1 MARRINAADRLKHDD
16 SWLKSVQDVITK
28 QTHEVKIFVD
38 VKRTTVVTIQYDNL
52 KEVITICD
60 EYDDCTKA
68 KAFYESFR
76 AFVDELP
83 HGINLKV
90 ISTNVG
96 YLINEILMDKRP
108 NAARMRK
115 SLEQK
120 GIKLIN
126 EKREKWK

>member
-1 MARRINAADRLKHDD
+1 MARRTNAADRLKHDD
-16 SWLKSVQDVITK
+16 SWIKSVQDVITQ

-52 KEVITICD
+52 KEVITIRD

-76 AFVDELP
+76 AFIDELP

-96 YLINEILMDKRP
+96 YLINEILTDKRP
-108 NAARMRK
+108 NATKARETLNRK
-115 SLEQK
+115 S
-120 GIKLIN
+120 IKLIN
-126 EKREKWK
+126 ERR